1 VLSIYLLL
9 QKNTTKLENL
19 MLIGYSP
26 SRIARPYQGLTIAL
40 NALIFCGGIGIVC
53 AVRAAYME
61 VVENLFPQ
69 GIGSQGILPALLT
82 GGVLFIAVCL
92 LNIVIIRRKINFI
105 WWERMKKK

>member
-1 VLSIYLLL
+1 MQHNVSYAKRHTVLLL
-9 QKNTTKLENL
+9 RCERK
-19 MLIGYSP
+19 
-26 SRIARPYQGLTIAL
+26 

>member
-1 VLSIYLLL
+1 
-9 QKNTTKLENL
+9 
-19 MLIGYSP
+19 
-26 SRIARPYQGLTIAL
+26 
-40 NALIFCGGIGIVC
+40 
-53 AVRAAYME
+53 ME

-105 WWERMKKK
+105 WWERMKKR